1 METNS
6 TAKWGEGGGRKGG
19 VGHNEREGG
28 GRGQLG
34 IRRGRRREVNDTRT
48 SWKRRVG
55 RTEERERRGKGS
67 DIGRRG
73 KMRGERRGEE

>member
-28 GRGQLG
+28 GRGELG
-34 IRRGRRREVNDTRT
+34 IGEGGGGREVTL
-48 SWKRRVG
+48 
-55 RTEERERRGKGS
+55 ERLGKG
-67 DIGRRG
+67 G
-73 KMRGERRGEE
+73 